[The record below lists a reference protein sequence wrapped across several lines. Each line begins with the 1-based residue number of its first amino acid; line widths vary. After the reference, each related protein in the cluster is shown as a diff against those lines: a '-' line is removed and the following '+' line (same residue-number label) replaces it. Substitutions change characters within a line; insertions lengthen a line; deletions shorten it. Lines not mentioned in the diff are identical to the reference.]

1 MIGHKLSPVL
11 CEIESA
17 LWEFEEQEL
26 GNPKF
31 TKEGFRAILKIFMC
45 GIMDKMWEMQLAE
58 EIDMNIR
65 GEMARK
71 CGEEIRKIVKVYT
84 GIETINLYK

>member
-1 MIGHKLSPVL
+1 MIGHKLSYVL
-11 CEIESA
+11 CEIENT

-26 GNPKF
+26 GNPEF

-45 GIMDKMWEMQLAE
+45 GIMDKMWEMQLSE

-71 CGEEIRKIVKVYT
+71 CGEEVRKIVKVYT
-84 GIETINLYK
+84 GIETIDLYK

>member
-1 MIGHKLSPVL
+1 MIGERLSPVL

-17 LWEFEEQEL
+17 LWEFEEQNL
-26 GNPKF
+26 GNPEF
-31 TKEGFRAILKIFMC
+31 TKDGFRAILKIFMC

-71 CGEEIRKIVKVYT
+71 CGEEVRKIVKVYT
-84 GIETINLYK
+84 GIETIDLYK

>member
-1 MIGHKLSPVL
+1 MIGQKLSPIL

-17 LWEFEEQEL
+17 LWEFENQSL
-26 GNPKF
+26 GNPEF

-45 GIMDKMWEMQLAE
+45 GIMDKMWEMQLSE
-58 EIDMNIR
+58 EIDMDIR

-71 CGEEIRKIVKVYT
+71 CGEEVRKIVKIYT

>member
-11 CEIESA
+11 CEIENT
-17 LWEFEEQEL
+17 LWEFEEQNL
-26 GNPKF
+26 GNPEF

-45 GIMDKMWEMQLAE
+45 GIMDKMWEMQLSE
-58 EIDMNIR
+58 EIDMDIR

>member
-1 MIGHKLSPVL
+1 MIGERLSPVL

-17 LWEFEEQEL
+17 LWEFEEQNL
-26 GNPKF
+26 GNPEF
-31 TKEGFRAILKIFMC
+31 TKGGFRAILKIFMC

-71 CGEEIRKIVKVYT
+71 CGEEVRKIVKVYT
-84 GIETINLYK
+84 GIETIDLYK